1 MIETECFKELN
12 VFATDGGPSPDLKDP
27 PPPEHRGG
35 FLDRLF
41 RRPRVNDLL

>member
-12 VFATDGGPSPDLKDP
+12 VFATDGGPSSDLKDP